1 MTRRAGVVVVGVA
14 VFVSVPVPA
23 RAEPRTEELQFVART
38 NARRVSLGLVPLTV
52 DTQMADVAR
61 AWSAV
66 MASQNNLSHNPNLED
81 QVVNWSRIAENVG
94 EGPTVDD
101 IEAAFEAS
109 PGHYRNLTDPNFRA
123 IGVGVVDANGLIWVT
138 VDFKTPESGPMT
150 VAPAPVGVAPQPRP
164 APVKPAVPLAPEPQ
178 PDTPLVAAATKEAA
192 TPSTLP
198 PPTTTSS
205 TTTAP
210 PAVKVTRRRSGNRA
224 LGAAATEAPADVRLS
239 LSSVA
244 LMLLG
249 GAVMATAEYGWRV
262 RRARR

>member
-1 MTRRAGVVVVGVA
+1 MAVLWSFAVG
-14 VFVSVPVPA
+14 A

-38 NARRVSLGLVPLTV
+38 NALRLSRGLVPLVV

-66 MASQNNLSHNPNLED
+66 MASNNDLSHNPNLED
-81 QVVNWSRIAENVG
+81 QVVNWSRIGENVG

-109 PGHYRNLTDPNFRA
+109 PGHYRNITDPNFRS
-123 IGVGVVDANGLIWVT
+123 IGVGVADANGLIWVT

-150 VAPAPVGVAPQPRP
+150 VAPEPVGVAPQPHP
-164 APVKPAVPLAPEPQ
+164 APVKAAVPLAPEP
-178 PDTPLVAAATKEAA
+178 DTSKPLVAAAVKASA

-198 PPTTTSS
+198 PPPPTSS

-210 PAVKVTRRRSGNRA
+210 TVVKVTRRRSGNRA
-224 LGAAATEAPADVRLS
+224 LGAAATEAPAGVRLS

-244 LMLLG
+244 LMLFG
-249 GAVMATAEYGWRV
+249 GAVVATAEYGWRF